1 MKGNGV
7 SPRDNPQVIALPPV
21 LYGATLL
28 PVLALDWLWPLR
40 VLQQS
45 MAFWLGVALL
55 LVGAGI
61 GVWGQR
67 TMGARG
73 TNVNPSEP
81 TTAIVTGGPFRFSRN
96 PLYVALTLLYL
107 GLCLA
112 VNTGWG
118 FLALVPLLLIMHYG
132 VVLREERYL
141 EQKFGETY
149 RQYRGKVRR
158 YLPVGFT

>member
-1 MKGNGV
+1 ME
-7 SPRDNPQVIALPPV
+7 RDHAGVIALPPV

-28 PVLALDWLWPLR
+28 PVLALDWLLPLR
-40 VLQQS
+40 VLEQS
-45 MAFWLGVALL
+45 VAFWLGVALL

-67 TMGARG
+67 TMGAAG
-73 TNVNPSEP
+73 TKVNPSEP

-107 GLCLA
+107 GLSLA

-118 FLALVPLLLIMHYG
+118 FFALVPLLLVMHYG

-149 RQYRGKVRR
+149 RQYRAEVRR
-158 YLPVGFT
+158 YL

>member
-1 MKGNGV
+1 V
-7 SPRDNPQVIALPPV
+7 ERDHAGVIALPPV

-28 PVLALDWLWPLR
+28 PVLALDWLLPLR
-40 VLQQS
+40 VLEQS
-45 MAFWLGVALL
+45 VAFWLGVALL

-67 TMGARG
+67 TMGAAG
-73 TNVNPSEP
+73 TKVNPSEP

-107 GLCLA
+107 GLSLA

-118 FLALVPLLLIMHYG
+118 FFALVPLLLVMHYG

-149 RQYRGKVRR
+149 RQYRAEVRR
-158 YLPVGFT
+158 YL